1 MTRPIEITDA
11 TAFEGGNSTSHPVHV
26 PPKFK
31 RAHKRN
37 PSENDTNTTRQQL
50 FEPSPDIPA
59 AITEP
64 P

>member
-1 MTRPIEITDA
+1 MMTRPIEITDA
-11 TAFEGGNSTSHPVHV
+11 TAYEGGNATSHPVHV

-31 RAHKRN
+31 HAHKPN
-37 PSENDTNTTRQQL
+37 PEHDTNTTRQQL

>member
-1 MTRPIEITDA
+1 MMTRPIEITDV
-11 TAFEGGNSTSHPVHV
+11 TAYEGGNATSHPVHV
-26 PPKFK
+26 PPT
-31 RAHKRN
+31 HTRN
-37 PSENDTNTTRQQL
+37 PENDKNTTRQQL